1 MLVLSFVLQS
11 SFAIVSLGKREL
23 VALLLLFSDCHVAI
37 VVLRVFLTV
46 LWIGLYYVTVAFP
59 GTGLFC

>member
-23 VALLLLFSDCHVAI
+23 VALLLLLSDCHVAI
-37 VVLRVFLTV
+37 IVLRVFLTV
-46 LWIGLYYVTVAFP
+46 LWVGL
-59 GTGLFC
+59 